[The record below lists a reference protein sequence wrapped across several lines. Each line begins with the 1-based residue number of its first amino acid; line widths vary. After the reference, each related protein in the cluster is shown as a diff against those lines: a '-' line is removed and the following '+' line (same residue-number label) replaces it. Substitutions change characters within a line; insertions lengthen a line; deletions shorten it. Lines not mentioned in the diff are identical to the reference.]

1 MEDDK
6 MSECELD
13 EKTPR
18 WFKVWAG
25 NHFWHLKFKVDL
37 LMWIVGVIL
46 ATVLGT
52 AVKIYF
58 FS

>member
-1 MEDDK
+1 
-6 MSECELD
+6 MSESEFD
-13 EKTPR
+13 NKTPH

-37 LMWIVGVIL
+37 LMWVVGVIL

-52 AVKIYF
+52 AIKIYF